1 MKRKSVTLEEELVPR
16 KSKQRKRKELEE
28 LEYGEY
34 VYSGKGSEVA
44 NKSALEICKGRK
56 EIRGTIKQGCIV
68 DDYVVLWSQNK
79 ETEKEILSEYNMIKE
94 LEKYGL
100 PVVNLYGIYPINVKG
115 RSTMALVEETLSG
128 NLYKPHD
135 RPIEFTPEVKTQIK
149 SILDVLQVNKIL
161 IEDFQWM
168 YTPEGLKII
177 DPFKIYKLD
186 PVTKSYIILGGEQDK
201 RKQSYRKLEVAFND
215 QNKNLQNLLDYVT
228 VPMSV
233 Y

>member
-1 MKRKSVTLEEELVPR
+1 MKRKSPTLGEEIVPT
-16 KSKQRKRKELEE
+16 KRTKKKIELEE
-28 LEYGEY
+28 LTYAY
-34 VYSGKGSEVA
+34 TGKGSEIS
-44 NKSALEICKGRK
+44 NKSYLEICKGRK

-79 ETEKEILSEYNMIKE
+79 ETEKEILAEYNMIKE

-135 RPIEFTPEVKTQIK
+135 KAIEFTPEVKFQIK
-149 SILDVLQVNKIL
+149 NIIDILQRNNIL
-161 IEDFQWM
+161 IDDFQWM

-201 RKQSYRKLEVAFND
+201 RKQPYRKLEAAFNK
-215 QNKNLQNLLDYVT
+215 QNENLKRLLDYT
-228 VPMSV
+228 TEPMPV